1 MEYYIFKETV
11 LFFAAVINC
20 SLQFMKNIKILLEFV
35 FYDYHPNSAVFLS
48 SALEP
53 LKQNL
58 NLID

>member
-20 SLQFMKNIKILLEFV
+20 SLQFMKNIKISLEFV